1 MLITSGSKWI
11 KEAVREGNNLLS
23 GHCGHYG
30 NLAKAHLQVPWNDY
44 VLKMW
49 DGVSKKAKQV
59 EQKHR
64 AVPLQTILKP
74 QTLQRGGW
82 HWWLQ
87 GFKMCSFSAILLQVS
102 Q

>member
-1 MLITSGSKWI
+1 
-11 KEAVREGNNLLS
+11 
-23 GHCGHYG
+23 
-30 NLAKAHLQVPWNDY
+30 
-44 VLKMW
+44 MW
-49 DGVSKKAKQV
+49 EEVSKKAKQV

-87 GFKMCSFSAILLQVS
+87 GFKMCSFSAILLQVP